1 MHTSETRISFG
12 WSEEILVKFLLRKHM
27 HSLENCFNINLP
39 NILSIHETNM
49 IFHSNINHIAVK
61 FGIEM
66 GFGEHLIATCVQG
79 ELWP

>member
-1 MHTSETRISFG
+1 M
-12 WSEEILVKFLLRKHM
+12 
-27 HSLENCFNINLP
+27 P
-39 NILSIHETNM
+39 NILSIHEANM

-79 ELWP
+79 EL